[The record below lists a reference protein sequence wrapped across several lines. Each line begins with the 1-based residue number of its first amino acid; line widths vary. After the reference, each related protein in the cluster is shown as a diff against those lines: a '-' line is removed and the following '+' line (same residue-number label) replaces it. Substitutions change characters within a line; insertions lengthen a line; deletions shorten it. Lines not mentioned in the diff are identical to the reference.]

1 MQLSVPPGCVFA
13 PLTETPGCN
22 KQVRYRSSGSLFHG
36 YVVSAWKSGGH
47 IFVYLAEGVVNSKG
61 EVVGCLPVSSLR
73 PCFSCTF
80 NQIRPTNS
88 AIEKRNQIKELLASI
103 NARIDQNVFM
113 PDGSNQRT
121 RVWNVGALLLWP
133 KDNCLRYALVYRYTD
148 KVVTPNSHLHVAK
161 QGDLPCLPESQLSYR
176 RFLLLW
182 SWVYVDAWER

>member
-1 MQLSVPPGCVFA
+1 MQRSVPPACVFT
-13 PLTETPGCN
+13 PLAERWDAIN
-22 KQVRYRSSGSLFHG
+22 QVRYRSSGSLFHG

-47 IFVYLAEGVVNSKG
+47 IFVYLAEGVVNRNG

-88 AIEKRNQIKELLASI
+88 GIEKRNQIKELLASI

-121 RVWNVGALLLWP
+121 RV
-133 KDNCLRYALVYRYTD
+133 
-148 KVVTPNSHLHVAK
+148 
-161 QGDLPCLPESQLSYR
+161 
-176 RFLLLW
+176 
-182 SWVYVDAWER
+182 